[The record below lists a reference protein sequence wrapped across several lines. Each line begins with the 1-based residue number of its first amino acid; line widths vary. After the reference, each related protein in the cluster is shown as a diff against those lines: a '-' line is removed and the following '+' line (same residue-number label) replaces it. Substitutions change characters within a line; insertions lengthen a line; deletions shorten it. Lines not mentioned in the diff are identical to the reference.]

1 MCILKKWKARK
12 REAEKRMEI
21 LYGER
26 VSADTYGPH
35 AQIGLALGFSKTG
48 SSGSQK
54 SC

>member
-12 REAEKRMEI
+12 GETEKRMEI
-21 LYGER
+21 TCGEG
-26 VSADTYGPH
+26 VSADTYRPH
-35 AQIGLALGFSKTG
+35 AQKGLALGASKTG